1 MRAWRLS
8 DSFGIDRLAL
18 EEQPDPPLGRGR
30 ARVRV
35 HAVSLNYRDV
45 AMVEHGIAP
54 RGVQLPLLPC
64 SDAAGEVVEIGS
76 DVSRVKV
83 GDRVATTVFQRW
95 LDGDTLLPAAYGSVL
110 AGGLDGVLA
119 DHIVVDADGLVH
131 VPQHLSDEEVSTLP
145 CAAVTAWHAL
155 VTKGRVRAGETIL
168 VQGTGGVSIF
178 ALQFGLMVG
187 ARVITTSKSDK
198 KLDRVRDL
206 GAWETIN
213 YANTP
218 DWAERAV
225 ALTGGKGVDHVVEV
239 GGLGTMEESFRA
251 ARPGGTV
258 SLIGVLTG
266 FDTKVNPHPAMVK
279 GLRLQGIV
287 VGSRAMFEDMNRAI
301 EVNGLRPVID
311 RVFPF
316 EQAREALRYLEAAA
330 HVGKVVVSVA

>member
-1 MRAWRLS
+1 M
-8 DSFGIDRLAL
+8 
-18 EEQPDPPLGRGR
+18 
-30 ARVRV
+30 

-45 AMVEHGIAP
+45 AMVEHGNAP

-64 SDAAGEVVEIGS
+64 SDAAGEVIEIGPG
-76 DVSRVKV
+76 VSRVQV
-83 GDRVATTVFQRW
+83 SDRVATTVFQRW

-119 DHIVVDADGLVH
+119 DHIVVHEDGLVH
-131 VPQHLSDEEVSTLP
+131 VPGHLNDEEASTLP
-145 CAAVTAWHAL
+145 CAALTAWHAL

-198 KLDRVRDL
+198 KLDRVREL

-225 ALTGGKGVDHVVEV
+225 ELTGGTGVDHVVEV

-279 GLRLQGIV
+279 GLRLQAII

-301 EVNGLRPVID
+301 GVNGLRPVID

-316 EQAREALRYLEAAA
+316 GQAPEALRHLQRAG
-330 HVGKVVVSVA
+330 HVGKVVISV